1 MEPVT
6 EYQKIIFKMEE
17 GVAILTLN
25 DPETLNALSPELERE
40 LIQALGVCK
49 KDMAIRA
56 VLITGTGRG
65 FSSGGDIKNME
76 KGVSASD
83 GKAWVELANQIVE
96 VILNLPKPVVAAVNG
111 PAAAG
116 GMNLALSCDIV
127 IASEKAFFAET
138 FTKVGLVPDT
148 GGHFVLPRL
157 IGYRKALELIWTAER
172 VDAMTALELGMVNRV
187 VPGDRLMEEA
197 LAFAKMLSKG
207 PTLAFGITKGIMRKT
222 FSSDP
227 IDILELEAFGNSIGF
242 SSEDH
247 REGVKAFREK
257 RAPVFKGR

>member
-1 MEPVT
+1 MT
-6 EYQKIIFKMEE
+6 EYSKITFQLEA
-17 GVAILTLN
+17 GVAVLTLN
-25 DPETLNALSPELERE
+25 DPEALNALSPELEGE
-40 LIQALGVCK
+40 LIHALRICRDDTV
-49 KDMAIRA
+49 IRA
-56 VLITGTGRG
+56 VLITGKGRG
-65 FSSGGDIKNME
+65 FSSGGDIRNME
-76 KGVSASD
+76 KGVSASE

-96 VILNLPKPVVAAVNG
+96 AILTLPKPVVAAVNG

-138 FTKVGLVPDT
+138 FATVGLVPDT

-172 VDAMTALELGMVNRV
+172 VDAMKALELGMVNKV
-187 VPGDRLMEEA
+187 VPADKLMEEA
-197 LAFAKMLSKG
+197 LSFAKMLAKG
-207 PTLAFGITKGIMRKT
+207 PTLAFGITKAIMRKT

-242 SSEDH
+242 SSDDH

-257 RAPVFKGR
+257 RSPVFKGR